1 MKDTT
6 RDFVAMEL
14 LILATLAVASLITPF
29 LLSAL
34 GLWLP
39 PTYIGG
45 VLYLF
50 RWTWWAVQHCRSRP
64 HLHAAVARLLRVA
77 GALVSLGGVMLL
89 LFALRQQSRGAILGG
104 VAALALLG
112 AGVRLIWWSY
122 KEFSKPEP
130 REHPGSAPS
139 SAS

>member
-34 GLWLP
+34 GLWVP

-50 RWTWWAVQHCRSRP
+50 RWTWWAVQHCRSR
-64 HLHAAVARLLRVA
+64 AIA
-77 GALVSLGGVMLL
+77 GGDP
-89 LFALRQQSRGAILGG
+89 
-104 VAALALLG
+104 
-112 AGVRLIWWSY
+112 WW
-122 KEFSKPEP
+122 
-130 REHPGSAPS
+130 RGSARSPWRRRS
-139 SAS
+139 SDMVELQRVQQAGTSGTPGFCAIVC